1 MRDLTERAL
10 EICSKEGATYADIRI
25 ITILDEEIAIKRGNI
40 DNLNLTT
47 VKGFG
52 IRTIADG
59 GLGFAGSYLITKEE
73 IERVAKLAVRIGKAS
88 GSTRKKPIKFVEEK
102 AVEDSYK
109 TQIKK
114 DPFKIPT
121 EEKIE
126 TLVEVEKRLREYNP
140 DVIKMSQS
148 DYRGHREDKIFASTE
163 GAYITQE
170 ITFCGGGFTCTAI
183 SSGIPP
189 QKRSYPASF
198 RGDFSTKGY
207 EYFEELNL
215 LENVEINSSSFS
227 WN

>member
-1 MRDLTERAL
+1 MRDLTEKAL
-10 EICSKEGATYADIRI
+10 EVCSKEGATYADIRI
-25 ITILDEEIAIKRGNI
+25 VTILDEDISIKRGNI
-40 DNLNLTT
+40 ETLNLST

-114 DPFKIPT
+114 DPFKIST
-121 EEKIE
+121 EDKIE
-126 TLVEVEKRLREYNP
+126 VLVEVEKRLREFEP
-140 DVIKMSQS
+140 EILKMTQS
-148 DYRGHREDKIFASTE
+148 NYRGHREDKIFASTE

-170 ITFCGGGFTCTAI
+170 ITFCGGGFSCTAI
-183 SSGIPP
+183 SPGTPP
-189 QKRSYPASF
+189 QRRSFPASF

-207 EYFEELNL
+207 EFFEA
-215 LENVEINSSSFS
+215 F
-227 WN
+227 